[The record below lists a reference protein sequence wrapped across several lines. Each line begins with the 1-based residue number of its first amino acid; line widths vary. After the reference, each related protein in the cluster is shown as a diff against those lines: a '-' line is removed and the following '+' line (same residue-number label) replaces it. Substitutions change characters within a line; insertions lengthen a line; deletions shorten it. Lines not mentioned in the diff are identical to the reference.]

1 MGLSYLFISH
11 DLAAVHFMS
20 HRIMVMKDG
29 QIADQFKKEELFSA
43 ERHPYAKKLLQVFE
57 S

>member
-1 MGLSYLFISH
+1 
-11 DLAAVHFMS
+11 VHFMS

-29 QIADQFKKEELFSA
+29 QIADQFEKEELFSA